1 MRIILYA
8 RAVARLSAATGIY
21 PRFSLALHGLLNDSN
36 LMHSEAPTNLI
47 ATYTKPHRLFFRM
60 KGPFSAS
67 REPRQQLYRSS
78 FQRSSHTCQQPVG
91 NLDDDVA
98 QVVTPRT
105 RASRSVMYTKTLARQ
120 RQIGF
125 HSASSLFKSKS
136 K

>member
-60 KGPFSAS
+60 KGPFSVS
-67 REPRQQLYRSS
+67 REPLQQLYRSS
-78 FQRSSHTCQQPVG
+78 FQRSSPTRPEIRR
-91 NLDDDVA
+91 NRSTPS
-98 QVVTPRT
+98 VTVMLGLLFSVSMMMMHIF
-105 RASRSVMYTKTLARQ
+105 RAGSNTPLVYDLQ
-120 RQIGF
+120 
-125 HSASSLFKSKS
+125 
-136 K
+136 